1 MKGSKIEIKTLKI
14 ELILLKLWGKN
25 TKTRHFPL
33 LRSMNWPEISL
44 FKLHSFKRVCSE
56 VFFKPTSRGRSP
68 APWDS
73 ILPWNLTSNFAHVKT
88 GCFSN
93 YLPLQTHSLKKI
105 VFDTFDIFCVT
116 FLMKALINT
125 ICKKNSWIQELCTG
139 ICYNLY
145 LLNMEN
151 PPCFLEFPPKL
162 CTGSLRLL
170 YSKIKPL
177 YG

>member
-93 YLPLQTHSLKKI
+93 YLPLQTHSLKKNCFWYI
-105 VFDTFDIFCVT
+105 WY
-116 FLMKALINT
+116 FLCYISHESSNKHNLQ
-125 ICKKNSWIQELCTG
+125 KKFMNSRVM
-139 ICYNLY
+139 YRH
-145 LLNMEN
+145 LL
-151 PPCFLEFPPKL
+151 
-162 CTGSLRLL
+162 
-170 YSKIKPL
+170 
-177 YG
+177 